1 METFKLLNRS
11 LKARFIVFLTLIL
24 TIAIGV
30 SSYIHLRI
38 QYNQLMDVSRERLMD
53 VAETIEKSLKT
64 FMLNGWSN
72 EVRNI
77 IETVGTLPEFEK
89 VRIFSKEGIVL
100 ISSLPEEKGRKVDAQ
115 ELKNFHKQNFKTTFD
130 QKNFE
135 QPVFYIIKPILN
147 QPPCFRCHG
156 PVLNQINGVLEVEV
170 SMRKFH
176 ERISTVRKSM
186 MTSVLVTMLVLTISI
201 VFLLSYLVN
210 RPIKSLVT
218 TMRKAEKGDLTA
230 RVKPDDTLEFGE
242 LGRNFNSMI
251 SKLEKAQKDLKRLH
265 EQRMQRADRL
275 ATLGELSAG
284 IAHEI
289 KNPIAGISGAMQILM
304 GDLPENDHRREIFE
318 EILKQIDRI
327 DQNIKDLLSYAKTAK
342 PALQQQN
349 INNVIRQVVFLIQER
364 AAQKGIEVVTELD
377 ETIPKI
383 EIDEKQIQQ
392 VLVNL
397 GLNGIQAMPS
407 GGVLRIFS
415 KHWYSPNKEHFV
427 EIWVKDSGRG
437 ISPQDMSRIFTPFF
451 TTRHTGT
458 GLGLSISQK
467 IIHQHHGKIEVN
479 SRLGEGTCF
488 TILLSVTKGNNEAI

>member
-1 METFKLLNRS
+1 METFKQLNRS
-11 LKARFIVFLTLIL
+11 LKVRFIVFLTLIL
-24 TIAIGV
+24 TLAISV
-30 SSYIHLRI
+30 SSYLHLRI
-38 QYNQLMDVSRERLMD
+38 QYNQLMDVSKERLMD
-53 VAETIEKSLKT
+53 IAETVETTLKT

-77 IETVGTLPEFEK
+77 IEAVGTLPDFEK
-89 VRIFSKEGIVL
+89 VRIFSKDGTIL
-100 ISSLPEEKGRKVDAQ
+100 LSSLPEEKGRKVNSD
-115 ELKNFHKQNFKTTFD
+115 ELETFHRQSFNTIFE

-135 QPVFYIIKPILN
+135 QPVFYIIKPIRN

-156 PVLNQINGVLEVEV
+156 SVLNQINGVLEVEV
-170 SMRKFH
+170 SMEKFH
-176 ERISTVRKSM
+176 ERISTVRRFM
-186 MTSVLVTMLVLTISI
+186 IISVLVTLFALVISI

-210 RPIKSLVT
+210 RPIKSLIT

-230 RVKPDDTLEFGE
+230 RVKPDETVEFGE

-251 SKLEKAQKDLKRLH
+251 SKLETAQKDLKKLH

-304 GDLPENDHRREIFE
+304 GDLPENDPRREIFE

-342 PALQQQN
+342 PALAEHN
-349 INNVIRQVVFLIQER
+349 INDVIRQVVFLIQER
-364 AAQKGIEVVTELD
+364 AAQKGVEVVTELD
-377 ETIPKI
+377 ETIPKV

-397 GLNGIQAMPS
+397 GLNGIQAMPN

-415 KHWYSPNKEHFV
+415 KGWKASDKERFV
-427 EIWVKDSGRG
+427 EIWVKDSGKG
-437 ISPQDMSRIFTPFF
+437 IYPQDMSRIFTPFF

-467 IIHQHHGKIEVN
+467 IVQQHNGRIEVN
-479 SRLGEGTCF
+479 SRIGEGTCF
-488 TILLSVTKGNNEAI
+488 TVLLPAKKTK

>member
-1 METFKLLNRS
+1 MGTLKKLDRS

-24 TIAIGV
+24 ILAISV

-38 QYNQLMDVSRERLMD
+38 QYNQLMDVSKERLMD
-53 VAETIEKSLKT
+53 IAEIIEKTLKT
-64 FMLNGWSN
+64 FMLKGWSN

-77 IETVGTLPEFEK
+77 IEAVGTLPDFEK
-89 VRIFSKEGIVL
+89 VRIFSKDGTILV
-100 ISSLPEEKGRKVDAQ
+100 SSLPEEKGRKVDPY
-115 ELKNFHKQNFKTTFD
+115 EMETFHKQNFNTIFE
-130 QKNFE
+130 QKHFE
-135 QPVFYIIKPILN
+135 QPVFYIIRPIRN
-147 QPPCFRCHG
+147 QPACFRCHG

-176 ERISTVRKSM
+176 KRISTVRK
-186 MTSVLVTMLVLTISI
+186 TMFFSALITLFALILAI

-210 RPIKSLVT
+210 RPIKRLIT
-218 TMRKAEKGDLTA
+218 TMRKAEKGDLAA
-230 RVKPDDTLEFGE
+230 RVKPEETREFGE

-251 SKLEKAQKDLKRLH
+251 SKLENAQKDLKKLH

-304 GDLPENDHRREIFE
+304 EDLPEDDHRREIFE
-318 EILKQIDRI
+318 EILNQIDRI

-342 PALQQQN
+342 PTLAEQN
-349 INNVIRQVVFLIQER
+349 INTVIRQVVFLIQER
-364 AAQKGIEVVTELD
+364 AAQKGVEVVTELD

-397 GLNGIQAMPS
+397 GLNGIQAMPG

-415 KHWYSPNKEHFV
+415 RGWKTSDKERFV
-427 EIWVKDSGRG
+427 EIWVKDSGKG

-467 IIHQHHGKIEVN
+467 IVRQHHGKIEVN

-488 TILLSVTKGNNEAI
+488 TVLLPAIKGTGNS